1 MTNIIGDIKETVSLN
16 IQKCSEKIKTRNQ
29 NFLEKAKQRRQCG
42 GETGDGMLAPVLA
55 GNPKVTNVV
64 EKYRIR

>member
-29 NFLEKAKQRRQCG
+29 NFLEKAKQRRQC
-42 GETGDGMLAPVLA
+42 ETGDGMLAPVLA

>member
-16 IQKCSEKIKTRNQ
+16 IQKKIKTRNQ
-29 NFLEKAKQRRQCG
+29 NFLEKAKQRRQC
-42 GETGDGMLAPVLA
+42 ETGDGMLAPVLA